1 MPAPSGVLRRRTSA
15 LGWPAEWPDRCV
27 GIDQVAP
34 HHQKGTA
41 NMAQQTTVA
50 LIDDIDG
57 GKAAETVSFGLD
69 GSIYEIDLSKKNATA
84 LRKAL
89 GEFTASARKVRAGKP
104 AAAAK
109 AARTP
114 ARVDAKAGREWAQEQ
129 GIAVSARGRV
139 PSDVVEKYQAAVG

>member
-1 MPAPSGVLRRRTSA
+1 
-15 LGWPAEWPDRCV
+15 
-27 GIDQVAP
+27 
-34 HHQKGTA
+34 
-41 NMAQQTTVA
+41 MAQQTTVA

-89 GEFTASARKVRAGKP
+89 GEFTASARKVRAGK
-104 AAAAK
+104 AASKVARAATT
-109 AARTP
+109 AAPT
-114 ARVDAKAGREWAQEQ
+114 RVDARAVREWAQEQ

>member
-1 MPAPSGVLRRRTSA
+1 
-15 LGWPAEWPDRCV
+15 
-27 GIDQVAP
+27 
-34 HHQKGTA
+34 
-41 NMAQQTTVA
+41 MAQQTTVA
-50 LIDDIDG
+50 LIDDIEG

-89 GEFTASARKVRAGKP
+89 GEFTASARKVRAGK
-104 AAAAK
+104 AAAK
-109 AARTP
+109 VARATTAAP
-114 ARVDAKAGREWAQEQ
+114 ARVDARAVREWAQEQ

>member
-1 MPAPSGVLRRRTSA
+1 
-15 LGWPAEWPDRCV
+15 
-27 GIDQVAP
+27 
-34 HHQKGTA
+34 
-41 NMAQQTTVA
+41 MAQQTTVA

-89 GEFTASARKVRAGKP
+89 GEFTASARKVRGGKAG
-104 AAAAK
+104 AAK
-109 AARTP
+109 VSRSAASP
-114 ARVDAKAGREWAQEQ
+114 ARVDARAVREWAQEQ

-139 PSDVVEKYQAAVG
+139 PSDIVEKYQAATG

>member
-1 MPAPSGVLRRRTSA
+1 
-15 LGWPAEWPDRCV
+15 
-27 GIDQVAP
+27 
-34 HHQKGTA
+34 
-41 NMAQQTTVA
+41 MAQQTTVA

-89 GEFTASARKVRAGKP
+89 GEFTASARKVRGGK
-104 AAAAK
+104 AAAK
-109 AARTP
+109 VARATTTTAAPT
-114 ARVDAKAGREWAQEQ
+114 RVDARAVREWAQEQ

>member
-1 MPAPSGVLRRRTSA
+1 
-15 LGWPAEWPDRCV
+15 
-27 GIDQVAP
+27 
-34 HHQKGTA
+34 
-41 NMAQQTTVA
+41 MAQQTTVA

-89 GEFTASARKVRAGKP
+89 GEFTASARKVRAGKA

-109 AARTP
+109 VTRSTAAP
-114 ARVDAKAGREWAQEQ
+114 ARVDARAVREWAQEQ

>member
-15 LGWPAEWPDRCV
+15 LGWPAEWSDRCV

-50 LIDDIDG
+50 LIYDIDG

-89 GEFTASARKVRAGKP
+89 GEFTASARKVRAGN

-109 AARTP
+109 VTRSAAAP
-114 ARVDAKAGREWAQEQ
+114 ARVDAR
-129 GIAVSARGRV
+129 AVRSEERRV
-139 PSDVVEKYQAAVG
+139 

>member
-1 MPAPSGVLRRRTSA
+1 
-15 LGWPAEWPDRCV
+15 
-27 GIDQVAP
+27 
-34 HHQKGTA
+34 
-41 NMAQQTTVA
+41 MAQQTTVA

-89 GEFTASARKVRAGKP
+89 GEFTASARKVRAGK
-104 AAAAK
+104 AAAK
-109 AARTP
+109 VARTTTAAAP
-114 ARVDAKAGREWAQEQ
+114 ARVDARAVREWAQEQ